1 LIKKGEKEKLWKF
14 EKKEL
19 ESMLI
24 PESRPTIH
32 ERHDAIVKLTEEEFM
47 KEYPGVTS
55 YYCDADNMCWHNDPL
70 IKKLVDEIDDQG
82 SEDED
87 KDNSSK

>member
-1 LIKKGEKEKLWKF
+1 M
-14 EKKEL
+14 
-19 ESMLI
+19 S
-24 PESRPTIH
+24 
-32 ERHDAIVKLTEEEFM
+32 EEEFN
-47 KEYPGVTS
+47 KQYPGVTS

-82 SEDED
+82 SENED